1 MRGTGTYC
9 RISVNPRNLR
19 LSVKFHKDTAKL
31 SVIRQELR
39 HIYLL
44 LALPIYLFYSQSKVN
59 IIFSYWYLSK
69 CTVRYV
75 LLADV
80 DSCNFARTLAILRTY
95 ESIAEVRTKKSCR
108 YADAHLQNWTSAT
121 LMKIQIQYRPC

>member
-44 LALPIYLFYSQSKVN
+44 LALYIYFIVHQKSILFFHIGTYQNVQ
-59 IIFSYWYLSK
+59 
-69 CTVRYV
+69 YV
-75 LLADV
+75 LLAEA
-80 DSCNFARTLAILRTY
+80 DSCNFAHTLAILQTY
-95 ESIAEVRTKKSCR
+95 E
-108 YADAHLQNWTSAT
+108 
-121 LMKIQIQYRPC
+121 